1 MSLKNKYRYY
11 PGLNDKNFNKN
22 IYRKREF
29 YINRTK
35 KIKNLDNLDE
45 ITKKLCK
52 FNLSSNQ
59 KFLKTFMSSNTPY
72 NSILLFHGTGVGKT
86 CSSISIAENFK
97 EYIISNNKKISVLL
111 NPSIRENFKKN
122 IFNIEK
128 YKQGKTEDQCT
139 KSRLMKET
147 TIKKTDS
154 VDVVSKKI
162 NKIINNRY
170 RFYGYIEFANT
181 VRNLQKFSRE
191 IFIRKVKDLFSGTV
205 MIIDEV
211 HNIKE
216 GAGKDGKKLPSYLKE
231 ILGIAENMKLILL
244 SATPMFDRADEIIFI
259 LNLLLINDKREQIS
273 ESNMFDRNGKIT
285 PHGKRV
291 LIDKSRGYIS
301 YLRGEHPL
309 KFPKRIYPD
318 IYSDKKLIKS
328 FPDTD
333 INGKLI
339 PEHRRIQTLKIIGCE
354 MNTYQL
360 EKYEMMDLKTSD
372 DDYGSFNING
382 LMASNIVYPDIQK
395 TDTIKDIIGDMGL
408 GKIVKKINNKYRF
421 MEEKYKDLFKKKNIG
436 NYSAKIRS
444 IIDNIDKSKGVV
456 FIYSRFLGSGII
468 PLALALEMNGYS
480 NYNGSLIENAPSK
493 DKQYLLITGDND
505 LSKNSYIDYLKIEN
519 KNMNGNKVKV
529 IIGSETAA
537 EGLDFKYIRE
547 VHILEPWFH
556 LNKIEQVI
564 GRGIRNCSHIELP
577 FAQRNVMVYLY
588 ASVSPRKYETIDL
601 KMYRISEWKLKNIAE
616 VEYILKTNAVDCG
629 LNKEANRFIDTIYK
643 EKHDIE
649 TSRGTHHRVGME
661 DNDMSKICNFEKCD
675 FSCVTD
681 SMDEADNKNTLEY
694 RLISDNIDDIKKFI
708 KKLFGKQFYYSL
720 GDIKDLYIKNYSI
733 LDLDMLYYS
742 LNEMIERGEIFKD
755 PYKRDSVLDRVGNR
769 YIVKPVYI
777 KSQYAS
783 INNLRFPHT
792 KKRKYIDVSAYS
804 NSIKT
809 KKKDITNETSRYQKV
824 IDDLYNKKTK
834 LIKGTKKFNEEKKGT
849 LVNIMNRL
857 NQDKNLNI
865 MYSYLEPIKKEQL
878 LNIIIK
884 KQKDGLLNSLEEQM
898 LVFLDPHI
906 LYSNRD
912 LGITSKKK
920 SEIFGYKIA
929 ESETN
934 VKYMVYKEGDFIIA
948 DRPNKML
955 ILKQIKGVIKKENP
969 QHKTLVYLVNKK
981 GKIQIKIKEKNTGK
995 KLTQIKTGSI
1005 CGNEGMKKDTI
1016 VEYINISKGAY
1027 KIGET
1032 HTIPG
1037 KEMLCLEL
1045 DLYMRQNEL
1054 TQAGGTRWFYTAE
1067 EAIER
1072 EINKKKN

>member
-11 PGLNDKNFNKN
+11 PGLNDTNFNKN

-35 KIKNLDNLDE
+35 KIKNLDHLDDL
-45 ITKKLCK
+45 TTKLCK

-97 EYIISNNKKISVLL
+97 DYLISNNKKISVLL

-162 NKIINNRY
+162 SKIINNRY
-170 RFYGYIEFANT
+170 RFYGYIEFSNM
-181 VRNLQKFSRE
+181 VRNLKKFSRE
-191 IFIRKVKDLFSGTV
+191 LFIRKVRELFSGTV

-216 GAGKDGKKLPSYLKE
+216 GSGKEGKKLPNYLKE
-231 ILGIAENMKLILL
+231 ILGIAENMKLVLL

-259 LNLLLINDKREQIS
+259 LNLLLINDKREPIS

-309 KFPKRIYPD
+309 KFPKRLNPD
-318 IYSDKKLIKS
+318 IYNDKKLIKS
-328 FPDTD
+328 FPDID

-339 PEHRRIQTLKIIGCE
+339 PEHRRIQKLKIIGCG

-360 EKYEMMDLKTSD
+360 EKYERMDLKTSD

-382 LMASNIVYPDIQK
+382 LMASNIVYPDIKQ
-395 TDTIKDIIGDMGL
+395 TDSIKDLIGDTGL
-408 GKIVKKINNKYRF
+408 GRIVKKINNKYRF
-421 MEEKYKDLFKKKNIG
+421 LEEKYKDLFKKNNIG

-444 IIDNIDKSKGVV
+444 ILDTIDKSNGIV
-456 FIYSRFLGSGII
+456 FIYSRFLGSGIV
-468 PLALALEMNGYS
+468 PLALTLEMNGYS
-480 NYNGSLIENAPSK
+480 KYNGSLIDNK
-493 DKQYLLITGDND
+493 KQDKQDKHYLLITGDND
-505 LSKNSYIDYLKIEN
+505 LSINSYSDYLKIEN
-519 KNMNGNKVKV
+519 KNMNGDKIKV

-588 ASVSPRKYETIDL
+588 ASVSPKKYETIDL

-629 LNKEANRFIDTIYK
+629 LNKEANRFIDK
-643 EKHDIE
+643 
-649 TSRGTHHRVGME
+649 
-661 DNDMSKICNFEKCD
+661 
-675 FSCVTD
+675 
-681 SMDEADNKNTLEY
+681 
-694 RLISDNIDDIKKFI
+694 
-708 KKLFGKQFYYSL
+708 
-720 GDIKDLYIKNYSI
+720 
-733 LDLDMLYYS
+733 
-742 LNEMIERGEIFKD
+742 
-755 PYKRDSVLDRVGNR
+755 
-769 YIVKPVYI
+769 
-777 KSQYAS
+777 
-783 INNLRFPHT
+783 
-792 KKRKYIDVSAYS
+792 
-804 NSIKT
+804 
-809 KKKDITNETSRYQKV
+809 
-824 IDDLYNKKTK
+824 
-834 LIKGTKKFNEEKKGT
+834 
-849 LVNIMNRL
+849 
-857 NQDKNLNI
+857 
-865 MYSYLEPIKKEQL
+865 MY
-878 LNIIIK
+878 
-884 KQKDGLLNSLEEQM
+884 
-898 LVFLDPHI
+898 
-906 LYSNRD
+906 
-912 LGITSKKK
+912 
-920 SEIFGYKIA
+920 
-929 ESETN
+929 
-934 VKYMVYKEGDFIIA
+934 
-948 DRPNKML
+948 
-955 ILKQIKGVIKKENP
+955 
-969 QHKTLVYLVNKK
+969 
-981 GKIQIKIKEKNTGK
+981 
-995 KLTQIKTGSI
+995 
-1005 CGNEGMKKDTI
+1005 
-1016 VEYINISKGAY
+1016 
-1027 KIGET
+1027 
-1032 HTIPG
+1032 
-1037 KEMLCLEL
+1037 
-1045 DLYMRQNEL
+1045 
-1054 TQAGGTRWFYTAE
+1054 
-1067 EAIER
+1067 
-1072 EINKKKN
+1072 KKNI